1 VSPVRVN
8 GSPHPCRGARC
19 APSSADGGRPRR
31 LIWRDGQQV
40 PSKQE
45 VPVENLLSQKSVKS
59 GSHLPNSLRGRGKV
73 GKTSQRN
80 KKEISEEG

>member
-1 VSPVRVN
+1 
-8 GSPHPCRGARC
+8 
-19 APSSADGGRPRR
+19 
-31 LIWRDGQQV
+31 V

-45 VPVENLLSQKSVKS
+45 VPVENSLSQKSVKS